1 MKTIEQTIQKGQRYD
16 NWQRRRSAEKKAQT
30 EEELFQKMVAKQAPC
45 PRPAIRGVNL
55 LRSLFGLDPVSEK
68 GANP

>member
-1 MKTIEQTIQKGQRYD
+1 MATREERYK
-16 NWQRRRSAEKKAQT
+16 NWQRQRSAEKRART
-30 EEELFQKMVAKQAPC
+30 ELLQKVVAKQAPC

-55 LRSLFGLDPVSEK
+55 LRNLFGLDPVSEK

>member
-1 MKTIEQTIQKGQRYD
+1 VKTIEQTIQKGQRYD
-16 NWQRRRSAEKKAQT
+16 NWQRRRSAEKRART

>member
-16 NWQRRRSAEKKAQT
+16 NWQRRRSAEKRART
-30 EEELFQKMVAKQAPC
+30 ELLQKVVAKQFPC
-45 PRPAIRGVNL
+45 VRSSIRGVNL
-55 LRSLFGLDPVSEK
+55 LRNLFGLDPVSEK